1 MQRTL
6 GSLNW
11 KVWPA
16 VTDFLKDLLQPYVSP
31 RGQINITMYFNC
43 VCVKSVTSNNWD
55 ENKNVLPYKTLK
67 IILQVDDL

>member
-1 MQRTL
+1 MRHL
-6 GSLNW
+6 
-11 KVWPA
+11 
-16 VTDFLKDLLQPYVSP
+16 
-31 RGQINITMYFNC
+31 ITMYFNG